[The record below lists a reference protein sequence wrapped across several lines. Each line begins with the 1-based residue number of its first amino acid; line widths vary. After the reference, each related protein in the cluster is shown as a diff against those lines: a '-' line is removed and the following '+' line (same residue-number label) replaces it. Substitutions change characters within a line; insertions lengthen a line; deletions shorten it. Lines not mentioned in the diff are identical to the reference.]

1 MTRKRNWAVWVLAAL
16 AFVAGLLALVDAARY
31 MGWLPIA
38 VLGDLKFVVPS
49 ANWLGATLSVLIGFI
64 WFGVAKQLYDL
75 NPQGWLFVVVIA
87 IINLILLG
95 LALLGRSSWSAVSLG
110 MLVSA
115 AVLVLALL
123 PGTKTAFGQR

>member
-1 MTRKRNWAVWVLAAL
+1 MTRERNWAVWVLAAL

-38 VLGDLKFVVPS
+38 ALGDLKFVVPS
-49 ANWLGATLSVLIGFI
+49 VNWLGAFLSVIVGFI

-87 IINLILLG
+87 AFNLILLG
-95 LALLGRSSWSAVSLG
+95 LALLGRSTWSAVSLG
-110 MLVSA
+110 LLVSA
-115 AVLVLALL
+115 AALVLALL
-123 PGTKTAFGQR
+123 PGTKAAFGQR